1 MSEGPDSCSEGSGW
15 LNGLVPLNTE
25 PTSSGSLSMVLE
37 SRGPVSFSP
46 DDDMRQLNKNKL
58 NPRCNLRRTGRERS
72 GEGSSLLTSG
82 HDLELSSILVSPD
95 KLPD

>member
-1 MSEGPDSCSEGSGW
+1 M
-15 LNGLVPLNTE
+15 PLNTV

-37 SRGPVSFSP
+37 SLGLVSFSP

-58 NPRCNLRRTGRERS
+58 NPRCNLRRTGR
-72 GEGSSLLTSG
+72 GEGSNSLLTSG
-82 HDLELSSILVSPD
+82 HDLELSSLFVSPD